1 MGWKA
6 AGGPQGKPPLGGG
19 FGGRRPPGSASGRTA
34 LRAGSSLL
42 RKFWSR
48 ESAGFP
54 ARQGAGEGRCRGQA
68 KRGRPAA
75 PRKSKAKWRAC
86 SLLGLGLLQGEGRPH
101 GAWAP
106 PQPAALPPP
115 PAGGPPARRGLGPRR
130 RRRLARGGGRG
141 AGGPCGPPGR
151 AEIQR
156 KYRVTSAPG
165 PADGRRLHG
174 FAAPVRGKC
183 GCGGWPQQ
191 NPPGVRQIQAH
202 PRRQSAP
209 ARPR

>member
-1 MGWKA
+1 MGKWDGKRQA
-6 AGGPQGKPPLGGG
+6 ARRASRPQGAASAVADRRVRPEAEPPCGPDLAFCANFGQGSRPGSRPGKGLGKVDAGGRQNGADLLHRGKAKQNGELAVCWGWGSCRG
-19 FGGRRPPGSASGRTA
+19 WGARRA
-34 LRAGSSLL
+34 LRL
-42 RKFWSR
+42 RRSR
-48 ESAGFP
+48 
-54 ARQGAGEGRCRGQA
+54 RLCR
-68 KRGRPAA
+68 RGRPAD
-75 PRKSKAKWRAC
+75 
-86 SLLGLGLLQGEGRPH
+86 GLPFGR
-101 GAWAP
+101 
-106 PQPAALPPP
+106 
-115 PAGGPPARRGLGPRR
+115 
-130 RRRLARGGGRG
+130 
-141 AGGPCGPPGR
+141 PGR

>member
-1 MGWKA
+1 MGKWDGKRQA
-6 AGGPQGKPPLGGG
+6 ARRASRPQGAASAVADRRVRPPAEPPCGPVPAFCANFGQGSRPDSRPGKGLGKVDAGGRQNGAGPLHREKATRNGERAVCWDWDFCRGWG
-19 FGGRRPPGSASGRTA
+19 ARRA
-34 LRAGSSLL
+34 LRL
-42 RKFWSR
+42 RRSR
-48 ESAGFP
+48 
-54 ARQGAGEGRCRGQA
+54 RLCR
-68 KRGRPAA
+68 RGRPVD
-75 PRKSKAKWRAC
+75 
-86 SLLGLGLLQGEGRPH
+86 GLPFGR
-101 GAWAP
+101 
-106 PQPAALPPP
+106 
-115 PAGGPPARRGLGPRR
+115 
-130 RRRLARGGGRG
+130 
-141 AGGPCGPPGR
+141 PGR

-165 PADGRRLHG
+165 PADGRWLHG

>member
-6 AGGPQGKPPLGGG
+6 AGGPQGKPPLGAASAVADRRVRPEAEPPCGPVPAFCANFG
-19 FGGRRPPGSASGRTA
+19 QGSRPGSLPGKGLGKVDAGGRQNGAGPLHREKATRNGELAVCWGWGSCRGWGARRA
-34 LRAGSSLL
+34 LRL
-42 RKFWSR
+42 RRSR
-48 ESAGFP
+48 
-54 ARQGAGEGRCRGQA
+54 RLCR
-68 KRGRPAA
+68 RGRPAD
-75 PRKSKAKWRAC
+75 
-86 SLLGLGLLQGEGRPH
+86 GLPFGR
-101 GAWAP
+101 
-106 PQPAALPPP
+106 
-115 PAGGPPARRGLGPRR
+115 
-130 RRRLARGGGRG
+130 
-141 AGGPCGPPGR
+141 PGR

-165 PADGRRLHG
+165 PADGRWLHG

>member
-6 AGGPQGKPPLGGG
+6 AGGPQSKPPPRGG

-48 ESAGFP
+48 ESGRVPGP
-54 ARQGAGEGRCRGQA
+54 ARGWGRSMQGGRQNGAGPLHREKATRNGELAVCWGWGSCRGWGA
-68 KRGRPAA
+68 RRALRLRRSRRLCRRGRPAD
-75 PRKSKAKWRAC
+75 
-86 SLLGLGLLQGEGRPH
+86 GLPFGR
-101 GAWAP
+101 
-106 PQPAALPPP
+106 
-115 PAGGPPARRGLGPRR
+115 
-130 RRRLARGGGRG
+130 
-141 AGGPCGPPGR
+141 PGR

-165 PADGRRLHG
+165 PADGRWLHG

>member
-1 MGWKA
+1 MGKWDGKRQA
-6 AGGPQGKPPLGGG
+6 ARRPVPAFCANFGQGSRPGSRPGKGLGKVDAGGRQNGADLLHRGK
-19 FGGRRPPGSASGRTA
+19 A
-34 LRAGSSLL
+34 
-42 RKFWSR
+42 K
-48 ESAGFP
+48 
-54 ARQGAGEGRCRGQA
+54 QNGELAVCWDWDFCRGWGSRRLCR
-68 KRGRPAA
+68 RGRPAD
-75 PRKSKAKWRAC
+75 
-86 SLLGLGLLQGEGRPH
+86 GLPFGR
-101 GAWAP
+101 
-106 PQPAALPPP
+106 
-115 PAGGPPARRGLGPRR
+115 
-130 RRRLARGGGRG
+130 
-141 AGGPCGPPGR
+141 PGR

-165 PADGRRLHG
+165 PADGRWLHG

>member
-1 MGWKA
+1 MGKWDGKRQA
-6 AGGPQGKPPLGGG
+6 ARRASRPLGAASAVADRRVRPPAEPPCGPVPAFCANFGQGSRPGSRPGKGLGKVDAGGRQNGAGPLHREKATRNGELAVCWDWD
-19 FGGRRPPGSASGRTA
+19 FCRRRGARRA
-34 LRAGSSLL
+34 LRL
-42 RKFWSR
+42 RRSR
-48 ESAGFP
+48 
-54 ARQGAGEGRCRGQA
+54 RLCR
-68 KRGRPAA
+68 RGRPQD
-75 PRKSKAKWRAC
+75 
-86 SLLGLGLLQGEGRPH
+86 GLPFGR
-101 GAWAP
+101 
-106 PQPAALPPP
+106 
-115 PAGGPPARRGLGPRR
+115 
-130 RRRLARGGGRG
+130 
-141 AGGPCGPPGR
+141 PGR

-174 FAAPVRGKC
+174 FAAPVRGKY

>member
-6 AGGPQGKPPLGGG
+6 AGGRQGNRPQGAASAVARPARVRPEADPACPGPVPAFCANFGQGSRPGSRPGKGLGKVDA
-19 FGGRRPPGSASGRTA
+19 GGRQNGAGPLHREKATRNGELAVCWDWDFCRGRGARRA
-34 LRAGSSLL
+34 LRL
-42 RKFWSR
+42 RRS
-48 ESAGFP
+48 
-54 ARQGAGEGRCRGQA
+54 
-68 KRGRPAA
+68 
-75 PRKSKAKWRAC
+75 
-86 SLLGLGLLQGEGRPH
+86 
-101 GAWAP
+101 
-106 PQPAALPPP
+106 PAALPPEAVLRTACP
-115 PAGGPPARRGLGPRR
+115 S
-130 RRRLARGGGRG
+130 GR
-141 AGGPCGPPGR
+141 PGR

-165 PADGRRLHG
+165 PADGRWLHG

>member
-6 AGGPQGKPPLGGG
+6 AGGPQGKPPPRGG
-19 FGGRRPPGSASGRTA
+19 FGGRRPPGSAGGRTA

-54 ARQGAGEGRCRGQA
+54 ARQGAGEGRCRGRQNGA
-68 KRGRPAA
+68 GPLHREKATRNGELAVCWDWDFCRGRGARRALRLRRSRRLCRRGRPAD
-75 PRKSKAKWRAC
+75 
-86 SLLGLGLLQGEGRPH
+86 GLPFGR
-101 GAWAP
+101 
-106 PQPAALPPP
+106 
-115 PAGGPPARRGLGPRR
+115 
-130 RRRLARGGGRG
+130 
-141 AGGPCGPPGR
+141 PGR

-156 KYRVTSAPG
+156 KYRVTSALG

>member
-6 AGGPQGKPPLGGG
+6 AGGPQ
-19 FGGRRPPGSASGRTA
+19 
-34 LRAGSSLL
+34 AGPSLL

-54 ARQGAGEGRCRGQA
+54 ARQGAGEGRCRGRQNGA
-68 KRGRPAA
+68 GPLHREKATRNGELAVCWDWDFCRGWGARRALRLRRSRRLCRRGRPAD
-75 PRKSKAKWRAC
+75 
-86 SLLGLGLLQGEGRPH
+86 GLPFGR
-101 GAWAP
+101 
-106 PQPAALPPP
+106 
-115 PAGGPPARRGLGPRR
+115 
-130 RRRLARGGGRG
+130 
-141 AGGPCGPPGR
+141 PGR

>member
-6 AGGPQGKPPLGGG
+6 AGGPQGKPPQGAASAVADRRVRPEAEPPCGPDLAFCANFGQGSRPGSRPGKGLGKVDA
-19 FGGRRPPGSASGRTA
+19 GGRQNGADLLHRGKAKQNGELAVCWGWGSCRGWGARRA
-34 LRAGSSLL
+34 LRL
-42 RKFWSR
+42 RRSR
-48 ESAGFP
+48 PQS
-54 ARQGAGEGRCRGQA
+54 R
-68 KRGRPAA
+68 RGRPAD
-75 PRKSKAKWRAC
+75 
-86 SLLGLGLLQGEGRPH
+86 GLPFGR
-101 GAWAP
+101 
-106 PQPAALPPP
+106 
-115 PAGGPPARRGLGPRR
+115 
-130 RRRLARGGGRG
+130 
-141 AGGPCGPPGR
+141 PGR

-165 PADGRRLHG
+165 PADGRRPHG

>member
-6 AGGPQGKPPLGGG
+6 AGGPQGQAAPKGALRRSQTAG
-19 FGGRRPPGSASGRTA
+19 FGLRPNRPAGRFQPSAQILVKGVGRVPG
-34 LRAGSSLL
+34 
-42 RKFWSR
+42 
-48 ESAGFP
+48 P
-54 ARQGAGEGRCRGQA
+54 ARGWGRSMQGQA
-68 KRGRPAA
+68 KRGRAAA
-75 PRKSKAKWRAC
+75 PGKSNAKWRAC
-86 SLLGLGLLQGEGRPH
+86 SLLGLGLLQGGGAPEGRF
-101 GAWAP
+101 GSAE
-106 PQPAALPPP
+106 
-115 PAGGPPARRGLGPRR
+115 AGGFCRRGRPADGLPF
-130 RRRLARGGGRG
+130 GR
-141 AGGPCGPPGR
+141 PGR

-165 PADGRRLHG
+165 PADGRWLHG

>member
-6 AGGPQGKPPLGGG
+6 AGGPQG
-19 FGGRRPPGSASGRTA
+19 
-34 LRAGSSLL
+34 GSSLL

-86 SLLGLGLLQGEGRPH
+86 SLLGLGLLQGEGRPK
-101 GAWAP
+101 GASAP
-106 PQPAALPPP
+106 PF
-115 PAGGPPARRGLGPRR
+115 
-130 RRRLARGGGRG
+130 GR
-141 AGGPCGPPGR
+141 PGR

>member
-6 AGGPQGKPPLGGG
+6 AGGPQGKPPPRGG
-19 FGGRRPPGSASGRTA
+19 FVGRRPPGSAGGRTA

-68 KRGRPAA
+68 KRGRAAA
-75 PRKSKAKWRAC
+75 PGKSNAKWRAC
-86 SLLGLGLLQGEGRPH
+86 SLLGLGLLQEEGRPK
-101 GAWAP
+101 GASAP
-106 PQPAALPPP
+106 PKPAAKPPRP
-115 PAGGPPARRGLGPRR
+115 SCGRPA
-130 RRRLARGGGRG
+130 
-141 AGGPCGPPGR
+141 R

>member
-1 MGWKA
+1 MEKWDGKRQA
-6 AGGPQGKPPLGGG
+6 ARRASHPKGRLRRSQTAG
-19 FGGRRPPGSASGRTA
+19 FGRRPNRPAGRIWLSAQILVKGVGRVPG
-34 LRAGSSLL
+34 
-42 RKFWSR
+42 
-48 ESAGFP
+48 P
-54 ARQGAGEGRCRGQA
+54 ARGWGRLMQGAGKTGPTCCTEEKQSKMASLQFAGDGAPADGLPFGR
-68 KRGRPAA
+68 
-75 PRKSKAKWRAC
+75 
-86 SLLGLGLLQGEGRPH
+86 
-101 GAWAP
+101 
-106 PQPAALPPP
+106 
-115 PAGGPPARRGLGPRR
+115 
-130 RRRLARGGGRG
+130 
-141 AGGPCGPPGR
+141 PGR

-165 PADGRRLHG
+165 PADGRRPHG

>member
-1 MGWKA
+1 MGKWDGKRQA
-6 AGGPQGKPPLGGG
+6 ARRASG
-19 FGGRRPPGSASGRTA
+19 FGGRRPPGSAGGRTA

-68 KRGRPAA
+68 KRGRAAA
-75 PRKSKAKWRAC
+75 PGKSNVKWRAC
-86 SLLGLGLLQGEGRPH
+86 SLLGIGLLQGVGRPK
-101 GAWAP
+101 GASAP
-106 PQPAALPPP
+106 ADGLPF
-115 PAGGPPARRGLGPRR
+115 
-130 RRRLARGGGRG
+130 GR
-141 AGGPCGPPGR
+141 PGR

-156 KYRVTSAPG
+156 KYMVTSAPG
-165 PADGRRLHG
+165 PADGRWLHG

>member
-1 MGWKA
+1 MGKWDGKRQA
-6 AGGPQGKPPLGGG
+6 ARRAVPAFCANFGQGSRPGSLPGKGLGKVDAGGRQNGAGPLHREKATRNGELAVCWDWD
-19 FGGRRPPGSASGRTA
+19 FCRGRGARRA
-34 LRAGSSLL
+34 LRL
-42 RKFWSR
+42 RRSR
-48 ESAGFP
+48 
-54 ARQGAGEGRCRGQA
+54 RLCR
-68 KRGRPAA
+68 RGRPAD
-75 PRKSKAKWRAC
+75 
-86 SLLGLGLLQGEGRPH
+86 GLPFGR
-101 GAWAP
+101 
-106 PQPAALPPP
+106 
-115 PAGGPPARRGLGPRR
+115 
-130 RRRLARGGGRG
+130 
-141 AGGPCGPPGR
+141 PGR

-183 GCGGWPQQ
+183 GCDGWPQQ

>member
-1 MGWKA
+1 MES
-6 AGGPQGKPPLGGG
+6 
-19 FGGRRPPGSASGRTA
+19 GRRPAGQAAPKGR
-34 LRAGSSLL
+34 LRRSQP
-42 RKFWSR
+42 
-48 ESAGFP
+48 AGFGLRPNRPAGRFQPSAQILVKGVGRVPGP
-54 ARQGAGEGRCRGQA
+54 ARGWGRSMQGAGKTGPGRCIGKKQREMASLQFAGTGTSAGGGAPEGRFGSA
-68 KRGRPAA
+68 EAGGRPAD
-75 PRKSKAKWRAC
+75 
-86 SLLGLGLLQGEGRPH
+86 GLPFGR
-101 GAWAP
+101 
-106 PQPAALPPP
+106 
-115 PAGGPPARRGLGPRR
+115 
-130 RRRLARGGGRG
+130 
-141 AGGPCGPPGR
+141 PGR

-209 ARPR
+209 ARPQ

>member
-1 MGWKA
+1 MGKWDGKRQA
-6 AGGPQGKPPLGGG
+6 ARRASRPQGAASAVADRRVRPPAEPPCGPVPAFCANFGQGSRPGSRPGKGLGKVDAGG
-19 FGGRRPPGSASGRTA
+19 
-34 LRAGSSLL
+34 
-42 RKFWSR
+42 
-48 ESAGFP
+48 
-54 ARQGAGEGRCRGQA
+54 RQNGAGPLHREKATRNGELAVCWDWDFCRGWGA
-68 KRGRPAA
+68 RRAFRLRRSRRLCRRGRPAD
-75 PRKSKAKWRAC
+75 
-86 SLLGLGLLQGEGRPH
+86 GLPFGR
-101 GAWAP
+101 
-106 PQPAALPPP
+106 
-115 PAGGPPARRGLGPRR
+115 
-130 RRRLARGGGRG
+130 
-141 AGGPCGPPGR
+141 PGR

-174 FAAPVRGKC
+174 FAAPVRDKC

>member
-6 AGGPQGKPPLGGG
+6 AGGPQGKPPLGAASAVADRRVRPKAEPPCGPVPAFCANFG
-19 FGGRRPPGSASGRTA
+19 QGSRPGSRPGKGLGKVDAGGRQNGAGPLHREKATRNGELAVCWDWDFCRGRGARRA
-34 LRAGSSLL
+34 LRL
-42 RKFWSR
+42 RRSR
-48 ESAGFP
+48 
-54 ARQGAGEGRCRGQA
+54 RLCR
-68 KRGRPAA
+68 RGRPAD
-75 PRKSKAKWRAC
+75 
-86 SLLGLGLLQGEGRPH
+86 GLPFGR
-101 GAWAP
+101 
-106 PQPAALPPP
+106 
-115 PAGGPPARRGLGPRR
+115 
-130 RRRLARGGGRG
+130 
-141 AGGPCGPPGR
+141 PGR

-165 PADGRRLHG
+165 PANGRRLHG

>member
-19 FGGRRPPGSASGRTA
+19 FGGRRPPGSAGGRTA

-68 KRGRPAA
+68 KRGRAA
-75 PRKSKAKWRAC
+75 ASGKATRN
-86 SLLGLGLLQGEGRPH
+86 GE
-101 GAWAP
+101 
-106 PQPAALPPP
+106 
-115 PAGGPPARRGLGPRR
+115 
-130 RRRLARGGGRG
+130 LAVCWDWDFCRGRG
-141 AGGPCGPPGR
+141 ARRALRLRRSRRLCRRGRPADGLPFGRPGR

-156 KYRVTSAPG
+156 KYMVTSAPG
-165 PADGRRLHG
+165 PADGRWLHG

>member
-6 AGGPQGKPPLGGG
+6 AGGPQGKPPPRGG
-19 FGGRRPPGSASGRTA
+19 FGGRRPPGSAGGRTA

-68 KRGRPAA
+68 KRGRAAA
-75 PRKSKAKWRAC
+75 PGKSNAKWRAC
-86 SLLGLGLLQGEGRPH
+86 SLLGLGLLQGEGRP
-101 GAWAP
+101 
-106 PQPAALPPP
+106 
-115 PAGGPPARRGLGPRR
+115 
-130 RRRLARGGGRG
+130 
-141 AGGPCGPPGR
+141 
-151 AEIQR
+151 EIQR

>member
-1 MGWKA
+1 MGKWDGKRQA
-6 AGGPQGKPPLGGG
+6 ARRASRPQGAASAVADRRVRPPAEPPCGPVPAFCANFGQGSRPGSRPGKGLGKVDAGGRQNGADLLHRGKATRNGELAVCWDWGSCRGWG
-19 FGGRRPPGSASGRTA
+19 ARRA
-34 LRAGSSLL
+34 LRL
-42 RKFWSR
+42 RRSR
-48 ESAGFP
+48 
-54 ARQGAGEGRCRGQA
+54 RLCR
-68 KRGRPAA
+68 RGRPAD
-75 PRKSKAKWRAC
+75 
-86 SLLGLGLLQGEGRPH
+86 GLPFGR
-101 GAWAP
+101 
-106 PQPAALPPP
+106 
-115 PAGGPPARRGLGPRR
+115 
-130 RRRLARGGGRG
+130 
-141 AGGPCGPPGR
+141 PGR

-202 PRRQSAP
+202 PHRQSAP

>member
-6 AGGPQGKPPLGGG
+6 AGGPQGKPPPRGG
-19 FGGRRPPGSASGRTA
+19 FDGRRPPGSAFGRTA

-68 KRGRPAA
+68 KRGRAAA
-75 PRKSKAKWRAC
+75 PGKSNAKWRAC
-86 SLLGLGLLQGEGRPH
+86 SLLGLGLLQGEGRPK
-101 GAWAP
+101 GASAP
-106 PQPAALPPP
+106 PKPALL
-115 PAGGPPARRGLGPRR
+115 RRS
-130 RRRLARGGGRG
+130 RRRLCRRGRPADGLPFGR
-141 AGGPCGPPGR
+141 PGR

-209 ARPR
+209 ARQR

>member
-1 MGWKA
+1 MGKWDGKRQA
-6 AGGPQGKPPLGGG
+6 ARRASRPQGAASTVADRRVRPEAEPPCGPVPAFCANFGQGSRPDSRPGKGQGKVDAGGRQNGAGPLHREKATRNGELAVCWDWDFCRGWG
-19 FGGRRPPGSASGRTA
+19 ARRA
-34 LRAGSSLL
+34 LRL
-42 RKFWSR
+42 RRSR
-48 ESAGFP
+48 
-54 ARQGAGEGRCRGQA
+54 RLCR
-68 KRGRPAA
+68 RGRPQD
-75 PRKSKAKWRAC
+75 
-86 SLLGLGLLQGEGRPH
+86 GLPFGR
-101 GAWAP
+101 
-106 PQPAALPPP
+106 
-115 PAGGPPARRGLGPRR
+115 
-130 RRRLARGGGRG
+130 
-141 AGGPCGPPGR
+141 PGR

-165 PADGRRLHG
+165 PADGRWLHG

>member
-1 MGWKA
+1 MGKWDGKRQA
-6 AGGPQGKPPLGGG
+6 ARRASRPQGAASAVADRRVRPEAEPPCGPDLAFCANFGQGSRPGSLPGKGLGKVDAGGRQNGAGPLHREKATRNGELAVCWDWD
-19 FGGRRPPGSASGRTA
+19 FCRRRGARRA
-34 LRAGSSLL
+34 LRL
-42 RKFWSR
+42 RRSR
-48 ESAGFP
+48 
-54 ARQGAGEGRCRGQA
+54 RLCR
-68 KRGRPAA
+68 RGRPAD
-75 PRKSKAKWRAC
+75 
-86 SLLGLGLLQGEGRPH
+86 GLPFGR
-101 GAWAP
+101 
-106 PQPAALPPP
+106 
-115 PAGGPPARRGLGPRR
+115 
-130 RRRLARGGGRG
+130 
-141 AGGPCGPPGR
+141 PGR

>member
-1 MGWKA
+1 MGKWDGKRQA
-6 AGGPQGKPPLGGG
+6 ARRASRPQGAASAVAD
-19 FGGRRPPGSASGRTA
+19 RRVRPPA
-34 LRAGSSLL
+34 
-42 RKFWSR
+42 
-48 ESAGFP
+48 EP
-54 ARQGAGEGRCRGQA
+54 
-68 KRGRPAA
+68 
-75 PRKSKAKWRAC
+75 
-86 SLLGLGLLQGEGRPH
+86 
-101 GAWAP
+101 
-106 PQPAALPPP
+106 
-115 PAGGPPARRGLGPRR
+115 
-130 RRRLARGGGRG
+130 
-141 AGGPCGPPGR
+141 PCGPVPAFCANFGQGSRPGSRPGKGLGKVDAGGRQNGADLLHRGKAKQNGELAVCWDWDFCRGWGARRALRLRRSRRLCRRDRPADGLPFGRPGR

-156 KYRVTSAPG
+156 KYRVTSALG

>member
-6 AGGPQGKPPLGGG
+6 AGGPQGKPPLGAASAVADRRAVRPPAEPPCGPVPAFCANFG
-19 FGGRRPPGSASGRTA
+19 QGSRPGSQPGKGLGKVDAGGRQNGADLLHRGKAKQNGELAVCWGWGSCRGWGARRA
-34 LRAGSSLL
+34 LRL
-42 RKFWSR
+42 RRSR
-48 ESAGFP
+48 
-54 ARQGAGEGRCRGQA
+54 RLCR
-68 KRGRPAA
+68 RGRPAD
-75 PRKSKAKWRAC
+75 
-86 SLLGLGLLQGEGRPH
+86 GLPFGR
-101 GAWAP
+101 
-106 PQPAALPPP
+106 
-115 PAGGPPARRGLGPRR
+115 
-130 RRRLARGGGRG
+130 
-141 AGGPCGPPGR
+141 PGR

-165 PADGRRLHG
+165 PTDGRRLHG

>member
-6 AGGPQGKPPLGGG
+6 AGGPQSKPPPRGG

-54 ARQGAGEGRCRGQA
+54 ARQGAGEGRCRGAGKTGPGRCIGKKQREMA
-68 KRGRPAA
+68 SLQFAGDGAPAGGGAPEGLRLRRSRRLCRRGRPAD
-75 PRKSKAKWRAC
+75 
-86 SLLGLGLLQGEGRPH
+86 GLPFGR
-101 GAWAP
+101 
-106 PQPAALPPP
+106 
-115 PAGGPPARRGLGPRR
+115 
-130 RRRLARGGGRG
+130 
-141 AGGPCGPPGR
+141 PGR

-165 PADGRRLHG
+165 PADGRWLHG

>member
-1 MGWKA
+1 MGKWDGKRQA
-6 AGGPQGKPPLGGG
+6 ARRAVPAFCANFGQGSRPGSRPGKGLGKVDAGGRQNGADLLHRGKAKQNGELAVCWGWGSCRG
-19 FGGRRPPGSASGRTA
+19 WGARRA
-34 LRAGSSLL
+34 LRL
-42 RKFWSR
+42 RRSR
-48 ESAGFP
+48 
-54 ARQGAGEGRCRGQA
+54 RLCR
-68 KRGRPAA
+68 RGRPAD
-75 PRKSKAKWRAC
+75 
-86 SLLGLGLLQGEGRPH
+86 GLPFGR
-101 GAWAP
+101 
-106 PQPAALPPP
+106 
-115 PAGGPPARRGLGPRR
+115 
-130 RRRLARGGGRG
+130 
-141 AGGPCGPPGR
+141 PGR

-202 PRRQSAP
+202 PHRQSAP